1 MPYIKSSAMIDE
13 NTKTEA
19 MLPLSITTSGF
30 EESVVAPMIVTPT
43 SPESNNW
50 MQTGTPVEESVVA
63 PMIATPTSPESI
75 NWIQTDTPT
84 SSNNHEYDQ
93 AMLATSGLNDSED
106 VLVAIENL
114 VEGIKIV
121 KKTLDKSLEDG
132 CHEILSHDDSREN
145 SDRISYLSSHL
156 VGVLGSTLLG
166 LWNASNAVRGHVQL
180 LGEENA
186 LLLEE
191 LHCAKRRCLEAHY
204 QSERADKVNRR
215 LYREKQSL
223 MEQVQ
228 LLRAD
233 RRVLVK
239 ECKVLRKV
247 ARDTRKFDTWRLLEE
262 HVRDSVAIHENI
274 LKSAPVSAVEKVE
287 EEMEEDTEQAISG
300 ISDRRIETPSPST
313 IISDLTV
320 MVDKDTTVDDQNPQ
334 IHENKESLL
343 AEEEKMQEISE
354 APSKMLGFF
363 SRFSITSCSNSN
375 AQKQPP
381 RPNHVIEERKEDKHR
396 LEKNDSSP
404 ESINSSQSFVETKAM
419 VLSDDLALVEED
431 ESQTLSKSGN
441 NHNESESTG
450 TIGRLRGSS
459 HFPRRK
465 STSSAASNTVS
476 EASYC
481 QIANMHGQQTTG
493 SGGETCTTESKGSG
507 TSSVSDPSKVK
518 EESSFTFDRTYR
530 VVIPA
535 IIKTLEDA
543 KSLGDED
550 RTGCTE
556 SSHSDMLDS
565 DFQTSQQ
572 GMPSSVSFRSNSG
585 GAYSRSTSPLLTPE
599 HSPKLMCVPILK
611 PTYDPCILRTLAI
624 PSSDLDKV

>member
-1 MPYIKSSAMIDE
+1 MPSIKSPAMLDE
-13 NTKTEA
+13 TTKA
-19 MLPLSITTSGF
+19 MLPFSITTSGLEESVVPMIVTPTSPESNNWRQTGTPNV

-43 SPESNNW
+43 SPES
-50 MQTGTPVEESVVA
+50 
-63 PMIATPTSPESI
+63 I

-84 SSNNHEYDQ
+84 HEYDQ
-93 AMLATSGLNDSED
+93 AMLATSCLDDTED

-132 CHEILSHDDSREN
+132 CHDILSHDDSRET
-145 SDRISYLSSHL
+145 SDRISYLSSQL

-166 LWNASNAVRGHVQL
+166 LWNASNALRGHVQL

-191 LHCAKRRCLEAHY
+191 LHCTKRRCLEAHY
-204 QSERADKVNRR
+204 QFERADKVNRR

-228 LLRAD
+228 QLRAD

-239 ECKVLRKV
+239 ECKFLRKN

-262 HVRDSVAIHENI
+262 HIRDSVAIHEII
-274 LKSAPVSAVEKVE
+274 LKSAPVSAVDKVE
-287 EEMEEDTEQAISG
+287 EEMEEDTEQALSG
-300 ISDRRIETPSPST
+300 ISKRRIETSSSST

-320 MVDKDTTVDDQNPQ
+320 MVDKDTTVDDQNPR
-334 IHENKESLL
+334 HENKESPL
-343 AEEEKMQEISE
+343 AEEEKMQEMNE

-363 SRFSITSCSNSN
+363 SRFSITSCGNSN
-375 AQKQPP
+375 AQKQPS
-381 RPNHVIEERKEDKHR
+381 RPNHVIGERKEDKDR
-396 LEKNDSSP
+396 LDKNDSSH
-404 ESINSSQSFVETKAM
+404 ESINISQSFVETKAM
-419 VLSDDLALVEED
+419 VLSDDLALLEED
-431 ESQTLSKSGN
+431 EAQTLSKSGN

-450 TIGRLRGSS
+450 TKGRLRGSS
-459 HFPRRK
+459 HFPKSK
-465 STSSAASNTVS
+465 STSSAVSSTVS

-481 QIANMHGQQTTG
+481 QIASMHGQQTTG

-507 TSSVSDPSKVK
+507 TSSEPNPSKVK

-543 KSLGDED
+543 KSLGDDE

-556 SSHSDMLDS
+556 SSHSDILDS

-572 GMPSSVSFRSNSG
+572 DMPSSVSFRSNIG

-599 HSPKLMCVPILK
+599 HSPKLICVPILK

-624 PSSDLDKV
+624 PSSDLDKI